1 MGGFLNFLNLKHYFL
16 IFKHLVKKSLYFFF
30 SKKMLLIISLI
41 LFSVFTNFIFVFQ
54 PLKGKKWLSKIY
66 KKPLQRTLE
75 KMDVPLIENDMTIRI
90 LKIKHEG
97 NIYLDFLSKQPD
109 DSYLEINSVKLK
121 GNRNAYF
128 TYGKKR
134 DANAKV
140 TSLFPLDDDGDGQL
154 DVIAP
159 TFDKSFLPQI
169 NLVVYNK
176 NLGIF
181 ELKSTFNLPQVVK
194 PEFINYPSK

>member
-1 MGGFLNFLNLKHYFL
+1 MGFSNFKKQVFILKQAA
-16 IFKHLVKKSLYFFF
+16 KKSFHFL
-30 SKKMLLIISLI
+30 SLQKLLWLALLV
-41 LFSVFTNFIFVFQ
+41 LFSLFTNFVFVFQ

-75 KMDVPLIENDMTIRI
+75 KMDVPLIENDMTIRV
-90 LKIKHEG
+90 LKVKHEN

-128 TYGKKR
+128 VYGKKR
-134 DANAKV
+134 DTNAKV

-159 TFDKSFLPQI
+159 TFDKFFLPQI

-176 NLGIF
+176 KSEVF
-181 ELKSTFNLPQVVK
+181 ELKTTYSPPKVIK